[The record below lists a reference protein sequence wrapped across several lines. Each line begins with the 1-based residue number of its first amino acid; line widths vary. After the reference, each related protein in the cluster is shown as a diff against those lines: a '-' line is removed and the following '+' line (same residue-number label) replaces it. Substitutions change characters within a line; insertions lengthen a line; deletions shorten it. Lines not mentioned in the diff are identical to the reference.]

1 MVMPFPS
8 ARDDDRN
15 YGGRST
21 RYDQFSRPPEEN
33 NYARSTKRPSTPPPQ
48 GVPYTNPSVARY
60 QEHVEQHINRSVAQ
74 TLSHVSKHSVNFFII
89 IEKGIS
95 NENSLVDKV
104 VSFECYEFYCMMSW
118 IGIDFFLKWE
128 KIAFYLN
135 VWGLLCN
142 NYVLCTMSHL
152 WYVLLFTC
160 SERDDIYK

>member
-104 VSFECYEFYCMMSW
+104 KVVSFECYEFYCMMS
-118 IGIDFFLKWE
+118 
-128 KIAFYLN
+128 
-135 VWGLLCN
+135 
-142 NYVLCTMSHL
+142 
-152 WYVLLFTC
+152 
-160 SERDDIYK
+160 